1 VCSDSLL
8 RRWYNKYNAEFF
20 GGELPDEVQVIWEA
34 CAAHGEAYQIQAD
47 AGEIL
52 FGIRINPHCR
62 TLWKGGRQGWAR
74 LTLIHEMIH
83 VKLWDSRRR
92 LRSHGSAFDNEIA
105 RLCQFRSYR
114 ALL

>member
-1 VCSDSLL
+1 VYSDSLL
-8 RRWYNKYNAEFF
+8 KRWYNKYNAEFF
-20 GGELPDEVQVIWEA
+20 GGELPDEVQLVWEA
-34 CAAHGEAYQIQAD
+34 CAAHGETYQIED
-47 AGEIL
+47 V

-74 LTLIHEMIH
+74 LTLIHEMVHI
-83 VKLWDSRRR
+83 KLWASGRK
-92 LRSHGSAFDNEIA
+92 LKSHGKAFDEEIV